1 MFWLHKAA
9 IIVYQKMQKENYI
22 AIAIHIIKESQ
33 PQISMIIRTAIV
45 VARQWLLYVVKTSS
59 CFGFAIIQ
67 VLYRQI
73 MSLLLHII
81 QTQWDVTP

>member
-1 MFWLHKAA
+1 ML
-9 IIVYQKMQKENYI
+9 KEKYV

-33 PQISMIIRTAIV
+33 PQIFMIIHTAIV
-45 VARQWLLYVVKTSS
+45 VARWWLLYAVKTSS
-59 CFGFAIIQ
+59 CFGFAIIK
-67 VLYRQI
+67 VLYQQI